1 MSPVRGS
8 CTQANTKL
16 VRRAINPAEKSANC
30 SAAPEITVTSGE
42 VPPPEV
48 SAPIEITS
56 ICQTLAELQPSVFHL
71 SNDNRLFWRMEPP
84 NNLLRPAQSG
94 ERAISLE
101 EFLEERRQ
109 MDPEDRI
116 KLAVN
121 LASSL
126 LQYNLT
132 PWLRRCWT
140 KNAVHFL
147 VQTRTVTGID
157 VEHPLIIRYFSDH
170 ASEIPNELPENDPE
184 LALMEL
190 GILLLEIWDMRT
202 FESWLENTGHVTDCL
217 QVQDRYFRLRYSIEW
232 FQSLKGKLLP
242 NYQKVVGICL
252 RPSVFDLFHTS
263 WEDKDFR
270 MAVYREIVEPLLI
283 WNT

>member
-1 MSPVRGS
+1 M
-8 CTQANTKL
+8 
-16 VRRAINPAEKSANC
+16 
-30 SAAPEITVTSGE
+30 
-42 VPPPEV
+42 
-48 SAPIEITS
+48 
-56 ICQTLAELQPSVFHL
+56 
-71 SNDNRLFWRMEPP
+71 
-84 NNLLRPAQSG
+84 
-94 ERAISLE
+94 SLE
-101 EFLEERRQ
+101 VFLGEQRQ

-140 KNAVHFL
+140 KNAVHFF
-147 VQTRTVTGID
+147 VQTRTVSGID
-157 VEHPLIIRYFSDH
+157 IEHPLIMRHFSDQTN
-170 ASEIPNELPENDPE
+170 ETLNELPENDPE

-190 GILLLEIWDMRT
+190 GIMLLEIWNMRT
-202 FESWLENTGHVTDCL
+202 FESWLKAAGHLMDVS
-217 QVQDRYFRLRYSIEW
+217 QVQDRYIRLRYSIQW

-252 RPSVFDLFHTS
+252 RPSVFDLFDTS

-270 MAVYREIVEPLLI
+270 IAVYSEIVEPLLI
-283 WNT
+283 WDT